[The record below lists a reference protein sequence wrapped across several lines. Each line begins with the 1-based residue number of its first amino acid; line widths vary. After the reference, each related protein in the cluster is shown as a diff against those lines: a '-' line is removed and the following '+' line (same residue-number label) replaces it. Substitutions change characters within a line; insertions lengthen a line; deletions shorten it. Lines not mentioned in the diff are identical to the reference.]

1 MKMLNEILG
10 TRYPVIQGG
19 MANIATGAFAAA
31 CSEAGALGT
40 IGSGGMNAEQLRKE
54 IEICRKL
61 TDKPFAVNLM
71 LMHPQ
76 ADEFAKIV
84 AEAGVNHNGS
94 LEMAR
99 RLIDC
104 AADAGADAVKFQT
117 FRAERL
123 VTRKVGRAEY
133 QIQNT
138 GEASSQLAM
147 LQALELDEELEAEEL
162 PYLPS
167 ESVVMPKCLVL

>member
-84 AEAGVNHNGS
+84 AEIAFSDKMRSFVRPGNLTCHFNMVKCISILMGIAGRGRAS
-94 LEMAR
+94 GKTAMSDKKEMGE
-99 RLIDC
+99 IDC
-104 AADAGADAVKFQT
+104 
-117 FRAERL
+117 
-123 VTRKVGRAEY
+123 
-133 QIQNT
+133 
-138 GEASSQLAM
+138 SS
-147 LQALELDEELEAEEL
+147 
-162 PYLPS
+162 P
-167 ESVVMPKCLVL
+167 